1 MPKLLAEV
9 YRLQAEFT
17 DLDAKERRL
26 LKMFA
31 HLLESHYDVKEP
43 RNRLT
48 FEEYERSQDGGSY
61 STACCKIT
69 EGALEGVQFPVGPG
83 REDGLTDATSNVML
97 VALHLVHLVPGA

>member
-31 HLLESHYDVKEP
+31 NLLESHYEVKEP

-48 FEEYERSQDGGSY
+48 FEEYE
-61 STACCKIT
+61 KI
-69 EGALEGVQFPVGPG
+69 PG
-83 REDGLTDATSNVML
+83 RWELFDGML
-97 VALHLVHLVPGA
+97 QDY

>member
-31 HLLESHYDVKEP
+31 YLLESHYDVKEP

-48 FEEYERSQDGGSY
+48 FEE
-61 STACCKIT
+61 
-69 EGALEGVQFPVGPG
+69 
-83 REDGLTDATSNVML
+83 
-97 VALHLVHLVPGA
+97 

>member
-9 YRLQAEFT
+9 YRLQAELT

-69 EGALEGVQFPVGPG
+69 EGALEGFNS
-83 REDGLTDATSNVML
+83 RWDLAERM
-97 VALHLVHLVPGA
+97 ALPMPLRM

>member
-48 FEEYERSQDGGSY
+48 FEEYE
-61 STACCKIT
+61 KI
-69 EGALEGVQFPVGPG
+69 PG
-83 REDGLTDATSNVML
+83 RWELFDGML
-97 VALHLVHLVPGA
+97 QDY